1 MNVLVLIG
9 KLVCFKTVK
18 TLNNILNIC
27 KLVIHLVIPS
37 TNLIINNMEFQ
48 NKVKILA
55 ERVNNLKENIQTEEA
70 TKNAFIMPFI
80 QLLGYDVFNP
90 LEVIPEFTADIG
102 IKKGEKV
109 DYAILQENNPIILI
123 ECKHWKENLDIH
135 SSQLHRYFHAT
146 KARFGL
152 LTNGIKYRFY
162 TDLEEKNMMD
172 KEPFLE
178 IDIENLKE
186 SAVIE
191 LTKFQKASFDV
202 DKIIDSASGL
212 KYSTAI
218 KDILMHELAEPS
230 EEFVKFFAKQIY
242 SGKIITKKVLEQ
254 FTEIVKKANNQA
266 FKDIVNDRLKSA
278 LHKEEQTIVQEQE
291 ESQEEIKIIT
301 TEEETEAYHIIR
313 SIIRTTI
320 DANRIIARDTQSYFG
335 ILLDDNNRK
344 PLCRLHLNSSKKYIG
359 LFDQNKKEERIAI
372 NNIDEIYQY
381 SDRLIATALMYE

>member
-1 MNVLVLIG
+1 
-9 KLVCFKTVK
+9 
-18 TLNNILNIC
+18 
-27 KLVIHLVIPS
+27 
-37 TNLIINNMEFQ
+37 MEFQ
-48 NKVKILA
+48 NKIKILA

-80 QLLGYDVFNP
+80 QILGYDVFNP

-109 DYAILQENNPIILI
+109 DYAILQDKNPIILI
-123 ECKHWKENLDIH
+123 ECKHWKENLDVH
-135 SSQLHRYFHAT
+135 NSQLHRYFHTT

-162 TDLEEKNMMD
+162 TDLEEKNVMD
-172 KEPFLE
+172 QEPFLE

-191 LTKFQKASFDV
+191 LTKFQKVSFDV

-218 KDILMHELAEPS
+218 KEILMMELAEPS
-230 EEFVKFFAKQIY
+230 EEFVKFFTKQIY
-242 SGKIITKKVLEQ
+242 SGKVITKKVLEQ

-278 LHKEEQTIVQEQE
+278 LHKEEQISEQE
-291 ESQEEIKIIT
+291 EDDNEIENKIIT
-301 TEEETEAYHIIR
+301 TEEETEAYYIIR
-313 SIIRTTI
+313 SIIRIKI

-335 ILLDDNNRK
+335 VLLDDNNRK
-344 PLCRLHLNSSKKYIG
+344 PLCRLHFNGSKKYIG
-359 LFDQNKKEERIAI
+359 LFDQNKKEERILI
-372 NNIDEIYQY
+372 NNIDDIYQY
-381 SDRLIATALMYE
+381 SDRLIATTLIYD

>member
-1 MNVLVLIG
+1 MEACVFLYNKI
-9 KLVCFKTVK
+9 F
-18 TLNNILNIC
+18 NNILNIC

-313 SIIRTTI
+313 SIIRTKI